1 MMEVVKK
8 KILKLL
14 EMGIVFAISDSPWVS
29 PVQVIPKK
37 MEVIVEKNQKDEIV
51 LMRKLTGWR

>member
-37 MEVIVEKNQKDEIV
+37 MEVIVEENQKGEMV
-51 LMRKLTGWR
+51 LVRKLTGWR